1 MRFSL
6 RARLIL
12 SFLGVIAAT
21 AALVVILANRITT
34 DRFTYLV
41 STTGQMRARNL
52 APLFADYFAQTGS
65 WDGVEALM
73 DSTIEPAASMMGQ
86 GRHGWMMG
94 IIGAED
100 STATPWPST
109 GMRSM
114 MGMMASDGER
124 LLLADAVGQIVA
136 DSLGQDIGTTLTA
149 ADLEKGAPVVV
160 GEQQAGTL
168 IVASGL
174 GTLTPDQN
182 AFLSQVQWLMV
193 AAAVVAVLAVLLV
206 GSIQARRIVAPVRA
220 LADAARRVA
229 GGEFTQIPV
238 TSQDELGE
246 MALAFNTM
254 AAELKQQHALRR
266 RVMADIAHEL
276 RTPLSVLQID
286 LESIEDG
293 LSEPTPEVVTRLQ
306 EEVALLNRLVEDL
319 RMLSLAEAGEL
330 NLEIQPVDV
339 GHLVQTAVERVRGAA
354 QEKGV
359 SLTSELA
366 EGLPAVTGDEQRLSQ
381 VLSNLLSNALRHT
394 QQGGQIAVVARQV
407 DGDEVRI
414 AVQDNGEGIPA
425 DELPHVFE
433 RFYRTDHARSRDTGG
448 SGLGLAIARSLVE
461 ALGGR
466 IWAESAEGSGSTFA
480 FSLPV
485 TRRPEPAQ

>member
-41 STTGQMRARNL
+41 STTGQMRAQNL
-52 APLFADYFAQTGS
+52 APVFASYYAQAGS

-73 DSTIEPAASMMGQ
+73 DSYTESAASMMGQ
-86 GRHGWMMG
+86 GRRGWMMG
-94 IIGAED
+94 MGDGEE
-100 STATPWPST
+100 SATPWPST

-114 MGMMASDGER
+114 MGMMTSDGER
-124 LLLADAVGQIVA
+124 LLVADAGGQIVA
-136 DSLGQDIGTTLTA
+136 DSLGQDVGAILA
-149 ADLEKGAPVVV
+149 DADLDRGAPILV
-160 GEQQAGTL
+160 GEQQMGTL

-174 GTLTPDQN
+174 GTLTADQS
-182 AFLSQVQWLMV
+182 AFLSQAKWLLIV
-193 AAAVVAVLAVLLV
+193 AAVVAGLAVLLV

-229 GGEFTQIPV
+229 GGEFAQIPV

-254 AAELKQQHALRR
+254 AAELQQQHALRR
-266 RVMADIAHEL
+266 RVMADVAHEL

-293 LSEPTPEVVTRLQ
+293 LAEPTPEVVTRLQ

-319 RMLSLAEAGEL
+319 RTLSLAEAGEL
-330 NLEIQPVDV
+330 QLETESLDV
-339 GHLVQTAVERVRGAA
+339 GHLVRTAVERVRGAA
-354 QEKGV
+354 QENGV
-359 SLTSELA
+359 SLTSELP
-366 EGLPAVTGDEQRLSQ
+366 EGLPAVLGDAQRLSQ

-394 QQGGQIAVVARQV
+394 PQGGQIAVVARQV
-407 DGDEVRI
+407 DGEGVRI
-414 AVQDNGEGIPA
+414 AVQDSGEGIPV

-448 SGLGLAIARSLVE
+448 SGLGLVIARSLVE
-461 ALGGR
+461 AHGGR
-466 IWAESAEGSGSTFA
+466 IWADSVEGEGSTFA

-485 TRRPEPAQ
+485 AAEPPPS

>member
-1 MRFSL
+1 MKLSL

-21 AALVVILANRITT
+21 AALVVILANRITA
-34 DRFTYLV
+34 DRFTYLI
-41 STTGQMRARNL
+41 STTGQMRARGL
-52 APLFADYFAQTGS
+52 APLFADYFAQAGS
-65 WDGVEALM
+65 WEGVEALM
-73 DSTIEPAASMMGQ
+73 DSYIEPDAATMGQ
-86 GRHGWMMG
+86 GRRGWMMG
-94 IIGAED
+94 IRGAED
-100 STATPWPST
+100 SAGTPWPST

-124 LLLADAVGQIVA
+124 LLLADAGGQIVA
-136 DSLGQDIGTTLTA
+136 DSLGQDIGTLLTA
-149 ADLEKGAPVVV
+149 ADLDKGAPIVV

-168 IVASGL
+168 IIASGL
-174 GTLTPDQN
+174 GTLTADQS
-182 AFLSQVQWLMV
+182 AFLSQVKWLLV

-229 GGEFTQIPV
+229 GGEFAQIPV

-254 AAELKQQHALRR
+254 AAELKQQHTLRR
-266 RVMADIAHEL
+266 RIMADIAHEL

-293 LSEPTPEVVTRLQ
+293 LSEPTPEAVTRLR

-330 NLEIQPVDV
+330 QLEVQRVDV
-339 GHLVQTAVERVRGAA
+339 DYLVQTAVDRVRGIA

-359 SLTSELA
+359 SLTSELP
-366 EGLPAVTGDEQRLSQ
+366 EGLPAVAGDEQRLSQ

-394 QQGGQIAVVARQV
+394 APGGQIAVVAQRV
-407 DGDEVRI
+407 DGKDVRI

-461 ALGGR
+461 AHGGQ
-466 IWAESAEGSGSTFA
+466 IWVESVEGDGSTFA

-485 TRRPEPAQ
+485 SSEPWPG